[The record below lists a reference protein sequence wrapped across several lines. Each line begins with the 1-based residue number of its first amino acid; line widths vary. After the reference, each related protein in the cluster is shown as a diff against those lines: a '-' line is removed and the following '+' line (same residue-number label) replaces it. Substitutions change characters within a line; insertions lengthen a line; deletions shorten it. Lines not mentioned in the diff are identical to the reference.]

1 LRRMDEY
8 GIDFLPVAKGNKV
21 TAIVLY
27 RDIIS
32 MYNKIIVQIEEK
44 QYGHFGL

>member
-1 LRRMDEY
+1 
-8 GIDFLPVAKGNKV
+8 LPIVKGDKV

-32 MYNKIIVQIEEK
+32 MYNKIVLQIEEK